1 MLQPFFQTPFKAA
14 CLGVLSVAVLALSS
28 GALTPPEANAQA
40 NPLKGDLREGGT
52 ELFKTIIPS
61 IIQVTN
67 GGAGSGYIIDKGGY
81 AITNTHVTSHQPLF
95 EIAMYGMNETGK
107 RYRGV
112 LIGEDPALDMALVK
126 VEAPADKLVPI
137 KLADTDK
144 MKVGDTVATC
154 GSPGGSA
161 GATNI
166 SDGKEGWLDFFNFNM
181 GTLTTILPFEHS
193 HLYFMWQAA
202 LGYES
207 YAPDYGHACQ
217 YLFHVDSA
225 INHGNSGGPAMNAR
239 GEAIGTNTWGQGA
252 NPGVSENIGF
262 SVPVNLL
269 TRSAREILQYG
280 RVRRPWL
287 GIALHE
293 PNPPQG
299 FWTQYERGLLEF
311 TDSSTWVDPTPDEMK
326 LYLVNSYSPAAEFL
340 KKGDVLVAIDGQRYS
355 NIYDVYK
362 HVLNK
367 QVGDKVTLHIKR
379 GGVMLPPI
387 TIELA
392 EKKNRYDKAKLV
404 FRPDMGASN
413 LGRTGGSMIYQVT
426 Y

>member
-1 MLQPFFQTPFKAA
+1 MLHPFFQTPFKTAV
-14 CLGVLSVAVLALSS
+14 LGVCSVAALVMLSS
-28 GALTPPEANAQA
+28 SAAVPPANAQV
-40 NPLKGDLREGGT
+40 NPIKGDLRLGGE

-81 AITNTHVTSHQPLF
+81 AITNTHVTGHNPLF
-95 EIAMYGMNETGK
+95 EIAMYGMNDTKE

-112 LIGEDPALDMALVK
+112 LIGEDPALDFALVK
-126 VEAPADKLVPI
+126 VEAPPEKLVPI

-161 GATNI
+161 GATNT
-166 SDGKEGWLDFFNFNM
+166 SDSTDGWLDFFNFNM
-181 GTLTTILPFEHS
+181 GTLTAILPMEHS
-193 HLYFMWQAA
+193 HLYFMYQSAFS
-202 LGYES
+202 YES

-252 NPGVSENIGF
+252 NPGVSENIGY

-287 GIALHE
+287 GIALHD
-293 PNPPQG
+293 PAPPEG
-299 FWTQYERGLLEF
+299 FWDDYSRGLNEF
-311 TDSSTWVDPTPDEMK
+311 TDSSTWVDPTPEEMT
-326 LYLVNSYSPAAEFL
+326 LYRVNSYSPAGGVL
-340 KKGDVLVAIDGQRYS
+340 KKGDVLKSIDGQRYA

-367 QVGDKVTLHIKR
+367 QVGDKVTLQIER
-379 GGVMLPPI
+379 GGIGLPPI

-392 EKKNRYDKAKLV
+392 EKKNRYNAIKLV
-404 FRPDMGASN
+404 GQNLSRVGGA
-413 LGRTGGSMIYQVT
+413 RHFEIT

>member
-1 MLQPFFQTPFKAA
+1 MLNVFFHTPFKAA
-14 CLGVLSVAVLALSS
+14 CLGVLGC
-28 GALTPPEANAQA
+28 GALLLAGSAGSPASAQGGATPE
-40 NPLKGDLREGGT
+40 LKADLRVGGE

-67 GGAGSGYIIDKGGY
+67 GGAGSGYMIDKGGY
-81 AITNTHVTSHQPLF
+81 AITNTHVTNPNQVF
-95 EIAMYGMNETGK
+95 EIAMYGMENTGK
-107 RYRGV
+107 RFRGV
-112 LIGEDPALDMALVK
+112 LIGEDPALDFALVK
-126 VEAPADKLVPI
+126 VEAPADWIHPM

-161 GATNI
+161 GATNL
-166 SDGKEGWLDFFNFNM
+166 SDFREGWLDFFNFNM
-181 GTLTTILPFEHS
+181 GTLTEILPFEHS
-193 HLYFMWQAA
+193 MIYFQWQAA
-202 LGYES
+202 YGYEA
-207 YAPDYGHACQ
+207 YAADYGTAVQ

-252 NPGVSENIGF
+252 NPGVTENIGY

-287 GIALHE
+287 GMALHQ

-299 FWTQYERGLLEF
+299 YFMKADRGLSDF
-311 TDSSTWVDPTPDEMK
+311 ASDSWINPTPDQMTVH
-326 LYLVNSYSPAAEFL
+326 LVNSYSPAAQYL
-340 KKGDVLVAIDGQRYS
+340 RKGDVIRAIDGQRYA
-355 NIYDVYK
+355 NIFDVYK
-362 HVLNK
+362 HILNK
-367 QVGDKVTLHIKR
+367 QVGDKVTIQIER
-379 GGVMLPPI
+379 NGVGLPPV

-392 EKKNRYDKAKLV
+392 EKKNRYDAIKLT
-404 FRPDMGASN
+404 PYNMG
-413 LGRTGGSMIYQVT
+413 RVGGSRIYQVT